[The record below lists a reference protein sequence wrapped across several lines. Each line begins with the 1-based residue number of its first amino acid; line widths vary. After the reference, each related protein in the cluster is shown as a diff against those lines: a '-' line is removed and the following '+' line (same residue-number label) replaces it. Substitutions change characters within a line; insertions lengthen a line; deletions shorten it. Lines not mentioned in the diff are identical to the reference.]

1 MNISRPSLT
10 WVTSQLAVG
19 SAPMSCAQL
28 DRLHEDGITAILN
41 LCGEYCDLHTIE
53 QDHGFEVYYM
63 PIADEEAPDL
73 DAMEGGLAWL
83 DEALYLGKKVLIHC
97 RHGIGR
103 TGTVLNLYLLR
114 KGLGHKMAGK
124 ILKNLRS
131 KPANF
136 EQWRTVRK
144 YGRKTGRLTVR
155 PPSLEVRR
163 DVDLQPFLKEYR
175 AVQARIDCELETEN
189 ARVLCG
195 RDTVACCRTPVRMT
209 LLESEYL
216 RTVLDVTLQSRVR
229 KKVIE
234 RAARVARKEQ
244 EAEKEFAAS
253 GRHCLYAGSSLCPF
267 SVDGACL
274 VFDQRPLQCRTHGL
288 EDTVKN
294 SLWESFIAP
303 VLDEVSAEL
312 FFALS
317 GSFPPAEL
325 PLFSLPDVASGRYA
339 SLFFHMIKQRG
350 VMEKKTL
357 GEG

>member
-1 MNISRPSLT
+1 MKTAHASLA

-19 SAPMSCAQL
+19 SAPMSDAQL

-53 QDHGFEVYYM
+53 QAHGFEVYYL

-114 KGLGHKMAGK
+114 KGLGHARAGK

-136 EQWRTVRK
+136 EQWWSVRR

-163 DVDLQPFLKEYR
+163 DLDLQPFLEEYQ
-175 AVQARIDCELETEN
+175 AVQNRIDCELE
-189 ARVLCG
+189 AQGIDVLCG
-195 RDTVACCRTPVRMT
+195 RDSAACCHTPVRMT

-216 RTVLDVTLQSRVR
+216 RRVLDVSLTSRVR
-229 KKVIE
+229 AEVIE
-234 RAARVARKEQ
+234 RASRVARREQ
-244 EAEKEFAAS
+244 ELERELGNPGK
-253 GRHCLYAGSSLCPF
+253 HCLYASRSLCPF
-267 SVDGACL
+267 SVEGSCL
-274 VFDQRPLQCRTHGL
+274 VFEERPLQCRTFGL

-294 SLWESFIAP
+294 SLWETFIAP
-303 VLDEVSAEL
+303 ALDLVSGEL
-312 FFALS
+312 FLALT
-317 GSFPPAEL
+317 GSFPPAVL
-325 PLFSLPDVASGRYA
+325 PFFSLPDVASGRYA
-339 SLFFHMIKQRG
+339 SLFFHMIKQEGRISESRG
-350 VMEKKTL
+350 RAE
-357 GEG
+357 